1 MIKTKALQ
9 GYFAN
14 SYPIRIILGALVSAV
29 IADGIITRFLVQN
42 GFAKESNPF
51 LQYWVYKDVF
61 LDIKLW
67 GGLLA
72 AFYLW
77 SIYKRNRTLAVAF
90 SSLCLIVYTSIIF
103 WNLLI
108 LH

>member
-14 SYPIRIILGALVSAV
+14 SYPIRIILAALVCAV
-29 IADGIITRFLVQN
+29 IADGIITRFLIQN
-42 GFAKESNPF
+42 HLAREINPF

-72 AFYLW
+72 ALYLW
-77 SIYKRNRTLAVAF
+77 SIYKRNRPLAIAF
-90 SSLCLIVYTSIIF
+90 SSLCLTVYTCIIF
-103 WNLLI
+103 WNMFLLC
-108 LH
+108 

>member
-9 GYFAN
+9 SYFAN
-14 SYPIRIILGALVSAV
+14 SYRIRIILATLVCAV
-29 IADGIITRFLVQN
+29 VADGIITRFLIQN
-42 GFAKESNPF
+42 HLAKESNPF

-77 SIYKRNRTLAVAF
+77 SIYKRNRKLAVAF
-90 SSLCLIVYTSIIF
+90 SSLCLMVYTFIIF
-103 WNLLI
+103 WNILL